1 MFLLPLAALALG
13 AASAPEPPAS
23 ASEIGRSFVCPE
35 ALADDAARTAALK
48 SFMDAASKAAPHESI
63 ARLLMLRR
71 SLLEKHHCQATLRNI
86 DAAEARVRDGEVD
99 AQAWQP
105 IGSAA
110 GVSVSISSTYLKP
123 YADPRDPAAYA
134 VETFAKVEL
143 AEPAVT
149 NATHTTYD
157 AVVSHNIYYCRA
169 GAFALI
175 ENDYFLKGRL
185 VLKEPEPKQ
194 IMGAAAVYK
203 VQPISPG
210 SLNQPVARAV
220 CASDPGSTA

>member
-1 MFLLPLAALALG
+1 MFLLALALAAAPG
-13 AASAPEPPAS
+13 AQPPAS
-23 ASEIGRSFVCPE
+23 AAALDRGFVCPE
-35 ALADDAARTAALK
+35 ALPDDAARTAALGA
-48 SFMDAASKAAPHESI
+48 FMNAASKAAPHESI

-71 SLLEKHHCQATLRNI
+71 SLLEKHHCEVTLRNI

-105 IGSAA
+105 LGSAS
-110 GVSVSISSTYLKP
+110 GVTLSISSSYMKP
-123 YADPRDPAAYA
+123 YADPRDPTAYA

-143 AEPAVT
+143 AQPAVT

-157 AVVSHNIYYCRA
+157 AVVSHNVYYCET

-185 VLKEPEPKQ
+185 VLREPEPKQ
-194 IMGAAAVYK
+194 TMGAATVYR

-210 SLNQPVARAV
+210 SLNQPIARAV